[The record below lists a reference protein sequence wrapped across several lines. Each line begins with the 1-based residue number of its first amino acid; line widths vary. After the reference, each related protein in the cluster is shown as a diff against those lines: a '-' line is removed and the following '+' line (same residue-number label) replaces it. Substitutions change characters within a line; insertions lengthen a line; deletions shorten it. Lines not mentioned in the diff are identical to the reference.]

1 MRYTFLLAA
10 MLMLML
16 AGCSD
21 LFGAPNREEVAW
33 ANSPDGLTHAILMET
48 NGGATT
54 SYGYEIEL
62 HPAPHEGEEPV
73 LAGRVYGATR
83 SECAYGVN
91 LRWLSPTELA
101 LEFSKADSLDI
112 PAKVNVGGKA
122 ITITAQAGVS
132 DTDAA
137 CGGMAVSRS

>member
-1 MRYTFLLAA
+1 
-10 MLMLML
+10 ML

-21 LFGAPNREEVAW
+21 LFVAPSHGEVAW
-33 ANSPDGLTHAILMET
+33 ANSPDGLTHAILSET

-54 SYGYEIEL
+54 SYGYKIEL

-73 LAGRVYGATR
+73 PAGRLYGATR

-101 LEFSKADSLDI
+101 LEFSEADSLDV
-112 PAKVNVGGKA
+112 PAKVKVGDRG
-122 ITITAQAGVS
+122 ITITARAGVS
-132 DTDAA
+132 DTEAP
-137 CGGMAVSRS
+137 CGGMAVNRG